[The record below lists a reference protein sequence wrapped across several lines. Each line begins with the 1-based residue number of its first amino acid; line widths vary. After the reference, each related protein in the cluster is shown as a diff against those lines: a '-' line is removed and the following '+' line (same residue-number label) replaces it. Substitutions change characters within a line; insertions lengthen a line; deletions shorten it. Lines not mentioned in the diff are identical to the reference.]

1 MDVQHLSAPPRASSG
16 VPRAAARSG
25 SGVVHANTRHTSRYT
40 VVGNHLTQ
48 HRELTLVAIGL
59 AAHIQS
65 LPAGARIGIKCLAD
79 RFPES
84 EARIAA
90 ALRELEA
97 HGYLERT
104 RERLPNGRIVTH
116 TVSYN
121 QPEPSRPARAP
132 KPAPQRPAPPA
143 RRPKASPPRPAPAD
157 VRPLPA
163 ESAPAPTP
171 APEPEPVPAPEPA
184 PQPHRV
190 PPPLPEPRTPDPA
203 RHRVAAALLADLR
216 RDDPRLLLAERD
228 VERLAPAVAAWLERG
243 AAPQAVRGAMTAN
256 LPEPPRH
263 PAALL
268 AHRLTALLPPPLPPA
283 PRVVR
288 PDPFQTCEDCDRAFR
303 APEPG
308 RCRDCRPG
316 IPGAT

>member
-1 MDVQHLSAPPRASSG
+1 MDVQHLSARSRASSG

-121 QPEPSRPARAP
+121 QPEPGRPA
-132 KPAPQRPAPPA
+132 PAPMPRPGRPAPPA
-143 RRPKASPPRPAPAD
+143 RRTGQAAPRPVPAD

-163 ESAPAPTP
+163 DAE
-171 APEPEPVPAPEPA
+171 PAPEPA
-184 PQPHRV
+184 REPAPAPQPRRV
-190 PPPLPEPRTPDPA
+190 APPLPRPRTEDPA
-203 RHRVAAALLADLR
+203 RHRAATALLADLR

-228 VERLAPAVAAWLERG
+228 VHRLAPGVAAWLERG
-243 AAPQAVRGAMTAN
+243 AGPDAVRAALAAN
-256 LPEPPRH
+256 LPEQPRH

-268 AHRLTALLPPPLPPA
+268 AHRLTTLMPPPLPAA
-283 PRVVR
+283 PKVVR

-316 IPGAT
+316 LPGAA

>member
-1 MDVQHLSAPPRASSG
+1 MDVQHLSAPSRASSG
-16 VPRAAARSG
+16 VPRATARSG

-104 RERLPNGRIVTH
+104 RERLPNGRIVTR

-132 KPAPQRPAPPA
+132 MPERRRPA
-143 RRPKASPPRPAPAD
+143 PRPAPAD
-157 VRPLPA
+157 VHPVPA
-163 ESAPAPTP
+163 EAAPASVPEPVVPPAPAPEAPP
-171 APEPEPVPAPEPA
+171 APDPA
-184 PQPHRV
+184 PQPRRV
-190 PPPLPEPRTPDPA
+190 PPSLPQPRTKDPA
-203 RHRVAAALLADLR
+203 RHRVAATLLADLR
-216 RDDPRLLLAERD
+216 RDDPRVLLAERD
-228 VERLAPAVAAWLERG
+228 VHRLAPAVAAWLERG
-243 AAPQAVRGAMTAN
+243 ATPDAVRATLAAN
-256 LPEPPRH
+256 LPEQPIH
-263 PAALL
+263 LAALL
-268 AHRLTALLPPPLPPA
+268 AHRLTALMPPPLPPA
-283 PRVVR
+283 PKMVR

-316 IPGAT
+316 LPEAA

>member
-1 MDVQHLSAPPRASSG
+1 MDVQHLSAPSRASSG

-25 SGVVHANTRHTSRYT
+25 SGVVHANTRHTSQYT

-132 KPAPQRPAPPA
+132 MPG
-143 RRPKASPPRPAPAD
+143 PPRPAPQVRRPKPTAPRPATAD
-157 VRPLPA
+157 VHPLPA
-163 ESAPAPTP
+163 EAEP
-171 APEPEPVPAPEPA
+171 APERAPA
-184 PQPHRV
+184 PQPRRV
-190 PPPLPEPRTPDPA
+190 APPLPRPRTQDPA

-228 VERLAPAVAAWLERG
+228 VHRLAPAVAAWLERG
-243 AAPQAVRGAMTAN
+243 AAPDAVRAALAAN
-256 LPEPPRH
+256 LPEQPRH

-268 AHRLTALLPPPLPPA
+268 GHRLTALIPPPLPPA
-283 PRVVR
+283 PEVVR

-303 APEPG
+303 APAPG

-316 IPGAT
+316 LTGAA

>member
-1 MDVQHLSAPPRASSG
+1 MDVQHLSAPSRASSG

-25 SGVVHANTRHTSRYT
+25 SGVVHANTPHTRRYT

-79 RFPES
+79 RFPEG

-104 RERLPNGRIVTH
+104 RERLPNGRIITH

-121 QPEPSRPARAP
+121 QPEQSRPAGDPVPRP
-132 KPAPQRPAPPA
+132 KRPAPPA
-143 RRPKASPPRPAPAD
+143 LRPRQAAPPSAPVD

-163 ESAPAPTP
+163 EEDSAPA
-171 APEPEPVPAPEPA
+171 AEAAPA
-184 PQPHRV
+184 PQPRRV
-190 PPPLPEPRTPDPA
+190 APPLPRPRTEDPVRGRA
-203 RHRVAAALLADLR
+203 AAALLADLR

-228 VERLAPAVAAWLERG
+228 VHRLAPAVAAWLERG
-243 AAPQAVRGAMTAN
+243 AAPDAVRAALAAN
-256 LPEPPRH
+256 LPEQPRH

-268 AHRLTALLPPPLPPA
+268 AHRLPTLLPPPLPPA
-283 PRVVR
+283 PKVVR

-303 APEPG
+303 APSPG
-308 RCRDCRPG
+308 RCRDCRPALT
-316 IPGAT
+316 GAA